1 MANFRLPLSGDVT
14 QFFRLLST
22 NMAAL
27 GSQIGFVNI
36 NLGQSK
42 APEVEEE
49 VLQSV
54 GSYGT
59 QIGRISDAL
68 VVLVTHFRPEREL
81 DGDELRALN
90 RLRAML
96 DEIADIKERHGRRA
110 VRFPDK
116 LCFGALGEERRR
128 SSP

>member
-1 MANFRLPLSGDVT
+1 MAMFKLPLSGDVT
-14 QFFRLLST
+14 QFFRLFST
-22 NMAAL
+22 NLAAF
-27 GSQIGFVNI
+27 GSQIGLINI

-54 GSYGT
+54 GSYGS
-59 QIGRISDAL
+59 QIGRISEAL
-68 VVLVTHFRPEREL
+68 VVLVTHFRPERALEP
-81 DGDELRALN
+81 DELRALN

-110 VRFPDK
+110 VRFPE
-116 LCFGALGEERRR
+116 ALSLGVPRDPPPRGT
-128 SSP
+128 P